1 MFKDAFL
8 FIPFKYMPYLFRK
21 LRYIE
26 RFLNIAITAS
36 FHYFCSLPNELPRS
50 KLRGINRHSGPESS
64 SGPE

>member
-36 FHYFCSLPNELPRS
+36 LHYFCSLPI
-50 KLRGINRHSGPESS
+50 KAVTA
-64 SGPE
+64 